1 MSPPNRKEPMLS
13 NLGPRFFVSAL
24 VFDMAVSYR
33 NSQKNRKL
41 NRSLNAVVNLA
52 RSQEKELSYLY
63 NVLQTNEVPITEFD
77 IIALK
82 QIQGG

>member
-1 MSPPNRKEPMLS
+1 MLS
-13 NLGPRFFVSAL
+13 HITPKLFVSAL

-33 NSQKNRKL
+33 NSRKNAKL
-41 NRSLNAVVNLA
+41 NRSLNAVVGLA
-52 RSQEKELSYLY
+52 VSQEKELKYLY

-82 QIQGG
+82 NIQES

>member
-1 MSPPNRKEPMLS
+1 
-13 NLGPRFFVSAL
+13 
-24 VFDMAVSYR
+24 MAVSYR

-63 NVLQTNEVPITEFD
+63 NVLQNNEVPITEFD